1 MHIFLQNR
9 RETDGLHFVAAVER
23 AGAISRQAD
32 IVAAL
37 SLEVLKGTTRAFDS
51 SKSLPTSMYLFPW
64 FKRQNFRKAY
74 VQKCVV

>member
-1 MHIFLQNR
+1 MFLTTISALTHVIRTHHIMPYTCSHISINAM
-9 RETDGLHFVAAVER
+9 DYSIKAVER

-51 SKSLPTSMYLFPW
+51 SM
-64 FKRQNFRKAY
+64 
-74 VQKCVV
+74 